1 MAEEAK
7 THNKDSIESA
17 RRFGALMGKIDK
29 AREESRKRFL
39 LSIVFHIITLIALIL
54 IGLLLL

>member
-1 MAEEAK
+1 MTEEDK

-17 RRFGALMGKIDK
+17 RRFGALMGRIDK
-29 AREESRKRFL
+29 SREESQKIFL
-39 LSIVFHIITLIALIL
+39 LSIVLHIITLIVLIL

>member
-1 MAEEAK
+1 MAEEDK

-29 AREESRKRFL
+29 AREESKKRFL
-39 LSIVFHIITLIALIL
+39 LSIAFHIITIITLIL
-54 IGLLLL
+54 IGLSLL